1 MGLTVLTSIS
11 WSHGYWSLSHSKVKS
26 ITRPKNCLVFKK
38 QQWLCSAVMLKLSTG
53 CANIRLPHR
62 IEKKQS
68 GKSNERKPGFFN
80 KGNHR
85 LEKQVFSILSHRN
98 LPSTRISR
106 FLAKSPGF
114 LGIFLDP
121 PGFDNGKVGRSALI
135 YWCSYKG
142 IFWIFFPNLP
152 SADFVPFCSIENDFC
167 VCIFQ
172 GWVNDFISLYFI
184 LFYEFSAWLTLAEDQ
199 NGGTMSSDF
208 PLDFFVN
215 VL

>member
-1 MGLTVLTSIS
+1 MRTPVTTPHLSSLQETHQLRGLIYFLFFAWLHYCYFCFFQFSYSSYRPSKSHGFAVGLTVLTSIS

-106 FLAKSPGF
+106 FLAKSPVF
-114 LGIFLDP
+114 LGIFF
-121 PGFDNGKVGRSALI
+121 GSSR
-135 YWCSYKG
+135 
-142 IFWIFFPNLP
+142 FWQW
-152 SADFVPFCSIENDFC
+152 
-167 VCIFQ
+167 Q
-172 GWVNDFISLYFI
+172 GWKVCTYLLMFL
-184 LFYEFSAWLTLAEDQ
+184 
-199 NGGTMSSDF
+199 
-208 PLDFFVN
+208 
-215 VL
+215 